1 MTLKQLQYFKKA
13 AEAKNIT
20 QAADELFIAQPALSK
35 SIIDLEKELGV
46 ALFDRN
52 GKKVAL
58 NHNGEILYKYAQKIQ
73 FTMTDL
79 ENELLEYNKN
89 KSAAVR
95 ISFRVASRLLPDILK
110 TYYQLHPDAALILYQ
125 VNQIAKTQPDYDLEL
140 DAVYDC
146 NDKKLSRDNLIIG
159 KTLNGQKTGSSVTDT
174 LKNKKKL
181 LEERILLA
189 VPSNC
194 DLAEKDKL
202 YLEDLKSYSCCLLNE
217 YSSLGKMLRIRFRE
231 HSFSPSII
239 FESDNPHVIRDFLR
253 LDLSYSFVPELTW
266 QCRQHHPNLVLR
278 EVEDFSFTRSIYL
291 DSPEHG
297 TNSPASR
304 QFADFIADY
313 FRKLDERTGL

>member
-110 TYYQLHPDAALILYQ
+110 TYYQLHPDAALILY
-125 VNQIAKTQPDYDLEL
+125 
-140 DAVYDC
+140 
-146 NDKKLSRDNLIIG
+146 
-159 KTLNGQKTGSSVTDT
+159 
-174 LKNKKKL
+174 
-181 LEERILLA
+181 
-189 VPSNC
+189 
-194 DLAEKDKL
+194 
-202 YLEDLKSYSCCLLNE
+202 
-217 YSSLGKMLRIRFRE
+217 
-231 HSFSPSII
+231 
-239 FESDNPHVIRDFLR
+239 
-253 LDLSYSFVPELTW
+253 
-266 QCRQHHPNLVLR
+266 LV
-278 EVEDFSFTRSIYL
+278 
-291 DSPEHG
+291 
-297 TNSPASR
+297 
-304 QFADFIADY
+304 
-313 FRKLDERTGL
+313 